1 MPRGPLRPTDA
12 ATTPFQPVKAG
23 NAFEE
28 VVEQVLDAVK
38 SGRVQPGDQL
48 PPERELA
55 LQLHVSRVTL
65 REAIRALAQ
74 AGYVESRRGRS
85 GGTFVVYEHGKTSR
99 SWPRR
104 PGTEQLEDVIAF
116 RRIVE
121 GAAVDTVT
129 ARRLG
134 PAERKLLEAALEE
147 VQEAS
152 LGEYRQADTRLHLLI
167 VELAGSALLTRAVAD
182 MRMRVNDLL
191 DALPVLEQPLV
202 YSNAQHTELVSA
214 ILAGD
219 SAGARVAI
227 EEHLEATAALLRG
240 FLT

>member
-1 MPRGPLRPTDA
+1 MPRRPLTPPDGVP
-12 ATTPFQPVKAG
+12 TPFQPVKAG

-74 AGYVESRRGRS
+74 AGYLESRRGRA
-85 GGTFVVYEHGKTSR
+85 GGTFVVYEHGKTRR
-99 SWPRR
+99 SWPHR

-116 RRIVE
+116 RRLVE
-121 GAAVDTVT
+121 AAAVDIVT

-134 PAERKLLEAALEE
+134 PAERKLLEAALDE
-147 VQEAS
+147 VQQAS
-152 LGEYRQADTRLHLLI
+152 LEEYRQADTRLHLLI

-202 YSNAQHTELVSA
+202 YSNAQHAQIVSA

-219 SAGARVAI
+219 GPGARLAM

>member
-1 MPRGPLRPTDA
+1 MTSLP
-12 ATTPFQPVKAG
+12 ATPSGGGTALFQPVKAG

-28 VVEQVLDAVK
+28 VVEQILGAVK
-38 SGRVQPGDQL
+38 SGSVQPGDQL

-74 AGYVESRRGRS
+74 AGYLESRRGRA
-85 GGTFVVYEHGKTSR
+85 GGTFVIYEHGRTRS
-99 SWPRR
+99 SWPAR
-104 PGTEQLEDVIAF
+104 PGTEHMEDVVSF
-116 RRIVE
+116 RRVVE
-121 GAAVDTVT
+121 CAAVDM
-129 ARRLG
+129 AASRHLG
-134 PAERKLLEAALEE
+134 PAERRRLEE
-147 VQEAS
+147 ALDEVQRAS

-202 YSNAQHTELVSA
+202 YSNAQHVQIVNT
-214 ILAGD
+214 ILAND
-219 SAGARVAI
+219 RPGARLAI